1 MPPSLDVQTFRPV
14 AGMEWRWID
23 TAPDHGFTFGAV
35 GMGSFDL
42 LSASDSDESWR
53 VSKALLDGVPVAAY
67 RRGPLA
73 LVVDVPLRAEW
84 NDSLGIADPRAGLLV
99 SAGSWGTLRGSVI
112 EPLGTLGWPYSWQER
127 RWEAGA
133 SISVGAFG
141 AQAAYLW
148 GEAGS
153 VLRGA
158 VGADLG
164 GVRMEAA
171 GSYGAVAERLTL
183 ASCEVTAS
191 TERRVR
197 AWSLAPFV
205 SVGVWPGVGSPSG
218 RVGVTALRRR
228 EPPVARPVPPP
239 QPAPPPVSPVVEP
252 APPPVSPVV
261 EPAPPPL
268 PVVEPTPAPVSPI
281 VEQAPPPVVEPTL
294 VYPKPVRV
302 RIELHPACKARPD
315 EFARMLDM
323 EAQARAFVR
332 AQGVGEEGITVVAA
346 KCRVKRGVELVVV
359 EVR

>member
-1 MPPSLDVQTFRPV
+1 
-14 AGMEWRWID
+14 
-23 TAPDHGFTFGAV
+23 
-35 GMGSFDL
+35 
-42 LSASDSDESWR
+42 
-53 VSKALLDGVPVAAY
+53 
-67 RRGPLA
+67 
-73 LVVDVPLRAEW
+73 VV
-84 NDSLGIADPRAGLLV
+84 
-99 SAGSWGTLRGSVI
+99 
-112 EPLGTLGWPYSWQER
+112 EPLGTLGWPYSWRER

-133 SISVGAFG
+133 SVSVGAFG
-141 AQAAYLW
+141 VQASYLW

-158 VGADLG
+158 LGADLG

-228 EPPVARPVPPP
+228 EPPVAKPVPPP
-239 QPAPPPVSPVVEP
+239 QPAVLPPVVEP
-252 APPPVSPVV
+252 LPPPQPPVV
-261 EPAPPPL
+261 EPPP
-268 PVVEPTPAPVSPI
+268 
-281 VEQAPPPVVEPTL
+281 PPPVVETP
-294 VYPKPVRV
+294 
-302 RIELHPACKARPD
+302 PD

-346 KCRVKRGVELVVV
+346 KCRVTRGVELVVV

>member
-1 MPPSLDVQTFRPV
+1 MPPSIDVQTFRPV
-14 AGMEWRWID
+14 AGVEWRWID
-23 TAPDHGFTFGAV
+23 TAPDQGFTFGAV

-42 LSASDSDESWR
+42 LSASDRDESWA

-84 NDSLGIADPRAGLLV
+84 NDNLGIADPRAGLLV
-99 SAGSWGTLRGSVI
+99 SAGSWGTLRGSVV
-112 EPLGTLGWPYSWQER
+112 EPLGTLGWPYSWRER

-133 SISVGAFG
+133 SVSVGAFG
-141 AQAAYLW
+141 VQASYLW

-158 VGADLG
+158 LGADLG

-228 EPPVARPVPPP
+228 EPPVAKPVPPP
-239 QPAPPPVSPVVEP
+239 QPAVLPPVVEP
-252 APPPVSPVV
+252 LPPPQPPVV
-261 EPAPPPL
+261 EPPPPPPVVETPPVVEPTPPPP
-268 PVVEPTPAPVSPI
+268 PVVEPTPAS
-281 VEQAPPPVVEPTL
+281 
-294 VYPKPVRV
+294 PKPVRV

-346 KCRVKRGVELVVV
+346 KCRVTRGVELVVV